1 MKPIETGRLRRA
13 LAALILMNLYNVVFR
28 GLCAGRIKQ
37 HVGHLI
43 CSGSVARMGEL
54 NMEENMTDTVV
65 GARISPALK
74 AAVMANAKAVGL
86 DLSTVTRMAVYRLT
100 VDAEWLRDLLHLNHK
115 TLQSVCDLE
124 NNIEVTGVDT
134 VDGALLNKSDSDKSP
149 PRR

>member
-1 MKPIETGRLRRA
+1 M
-13 LAALILMNLYNVVFR
+13 AALILMNLYNAVFCR
-28 GLCAGRIKQ
+28 LCAGRIKQ

-54 NMEENMTDTVV
+54 NMEDNMTDTVV

-100 VDAEWLRDLLHLNHK
+100 VDAEWLRDLLHLNQK
-115 TLQSVCDLE
+115 NLQYVRHLE
-124 NNIEVTGVDT
+124 NNIEVRRVNT
-134 VDGALLNKSDSDKSP
+134 VEAIKPDVGG
-149 PRR
+149 

>member
-1 MKPIETGRLRRA
+1 
-13 LAALILMNLYNVVFR
+13 
-28 GLCAGRIKQ
+28 
-37 HVGHLI
+37 
-43 CSGSVARMGEL
+43 
-54 NMEENMTDTVV
+54 MTDTVV

-86 DLSTVTRMAVYRLT
+86 DLSTVIRLVVYRLT
-100 VDAEWLRDLLHLNHK
+100 VDAELLRDLLHLNHK

-124 NNIEVTGVDT
+124 NNMEVTGVDT

>member
-1 MKPIETGRLRRA
+1 
-13 LAALILMNLYNVVFR
+13 MNLYNAVFCR
-28 GLCAGRIKQ
+28 LSAGRIKQ

-65 GARISPALK
+65 GASISPALK

-100 VDAEWLRDLLHLNHK
+100 VDAEWLRDLLHLNQK
-115 TLQSVCDLE
+115 NLQYVRHLE
-124 NNIEVTGVDT
+124 NNIEVRRVNT
-134 VDGALLNKSDSDKSP
+134 VEAIKPDVGG
-149 PRR
+149 

>member
-1 MKPIETGRLRRA
+1 M
-13 LAALILMNLYNVVFR
+13 AALILMNLYNAVFCR
-28 GLCAGRIKQ
+28 LCAGRIKQ

-65 GARISPALK
+65 GASISPALK

-100 VDAEWLRDLLHLNHK
+100 VDAEWLRDLLHLNQK
-115 TLQSVCDLE
+115 NLQYVRHLE
-124 NNIEVTGVDT
+124 NNIEVRRVNT
-134 VDGALLNKSDSDKSP
+134 VEAIKPDVGG
-149 PRR
+149 

>member
-1 MKPIETGRLRRA
+1 
-13 LAALILMNLYNVVFR
+13 
-28 GLCAGRIKQ
+28 
-37 HVGHLI
+37 
-43 CSGSVARMGEL
+43 MGEL
-54 NMEENMTDTVV
+54 NMEDNMTDTVV

-86 DLSTVTRMAVYRLT
+86 DLSTVIRLVVYRLT
-100 VDAEWLRDLLHLNHK
+100 VDAELLRDLLHLNHK

-124 NNIEVTGVDT
+124 NNMEVTGVDT

>member
-65 GARISPALK
+65 GASISPALK

-100 VDAEWLRDLLHLNHK
+100 VDAEWLRDLLHLNQK
-115 TLQSVCDLE
+115 NLQYVRHLE
-124 NNIEVTGVDT
+124 NNIEVRRVNT
-134 VDGALLNKSDSDKSP
+134 VEAIKPDVGG
-149 PRR
+149 

>member
-1 MKPIETGRLRRA
+1 
-13 LAALILMNLYNVVFR
+13 MNLYNAVFCR
-28 GLCAGRIKQ
+28 LCAGRIKQ

-65 GARISPALK
+65 GASISPALK

-100 VDAEWLRDLLHLNHK
+100 VDAEWLRDLLHLNQK
-115 TLQSVCDLE
+115 NLQYVRHLE
-124 NNIEVTGVDT
+124 NNIEVRRVNT
-134 VDGALLNKSDSDKSP
+134 VEAIKPDVGG
-149 PRR
+149 